1 MAMSLLQQEIKQ
13 ARPFA
18 SPAAEAYLNLARTY
32 ALLSCSMERFF
43 KGYGLS
49 AAGYN
54 VLRILR
60 GSKMDGDDK
69 LPTLEVAQRLVSP
82 VPDVTRL
89 IDRLVRDG
97 LVTRHRGDDDRR
109 VVYVAITARAQALL
123 KKIDKPMLEHQKNHL
138 GRLGRADLKALTRL
152 LEKVRRAL

>member
-1 MAMSLLQQEIKQ
+1 MALSLLQQEIKQ
-13 ARPFA
+13 KKPFA
-18 SPAAEAYLNLARTY
+18 SPQIETYLNLARTSGV
-32 ALLSCSMERFF
+32 LNCDMERFF
-43 KGYGLS
+43 KGYGVS

-60 GSKMDGDDK
+60 GARLEGEEA

-97 LVTRHRGDDDRR
+97 LVTRGRGDEDRR
-109 VVYVAITARAQALL
+109 VVYVAITAKAKTLL
-123 KKIDKPMLEHQKNHL
+123 RKIDKPLLEHHNASL
-138 GRLGRADLKALTRL
+138 GHMTRAELKELTRL
-152 LEKVRRAL
+152 LEKARLRP